1 MNNKIS
7 YKLIFLLLL
16 GVLFSCSDKQKFIF
30 STSKNINSTNN
41 KIYVIEL
48 KDDIGPHTNKKI
60 KLGFDEAEKED
71 VSLIIINLNTYGGI
85 VVDADSIRT
94 RILNSNIPVYA
105 FIDNNAISAGA
116 LIAIACDSIYM
127 KSGSNIG
134 AATVVNQTGD
144 AMPDKYQSF
153 MRSMMRST
161 AEANNRNPDIA
172 QAMVDPD
179 IEVKG
184 ISEKGK
190 VLTLSTDEAIKYGFC
205 EAKVKNISEVIAL
218 SKIENPVIIKQKV
231 SGLDKLTM
239 FLIKPLIRGL
249 IIMMIVGGIYFEFQ
263 TPGVGL
269 PLAIAI
275 LGLLLYFFP
284 LYARGL
290 VEYWEII
297 VFAIGLILIIL
308 EIFVIPGFGIAG
320 ISGIT
325 LMIIGLAFA
334 TIPNQGLKINMNGV
348 STLLE
353 SFVVI
358 LIATILAL
366 ILSVYLGGK
375 LITNKRKLKIAL
387 YDVQSKEEGYDYA
400 DSKYKNAINKEGI
413 SYTILRPSGK
423 VIIDGNIYD
432 AISEGGWIDKD
443 TKIKVIGYRNGQ
455 LVVEII

>member
-1 MNNKIS
+1 
-7 YKLIFLLLL
+7 
-16 GVLFSCSDKQKFIF
+16 
-30 STSKNINSTNN
+30 
-41 KIYVIEL
+41 
-48 KDDIGPHTNKKI
+48 
-60 KLGFDEAEKED
+60 
-71 VSLIIINLNTYGGI
+71 
-85 VVDADSIRT
+85 
-94 RILNSNIPVYA
+94 
-105 FIDNNAISAGA
+105 
-116 LIAIACDSIYM
+116 
-127 KSGSNIG
+127 
-134 AATVVNQTGD
+134 
-144 AMPDKYQSF
+144 
-153 MRSMMRST
+153 
-161 AEANNRNPDIA
+161 
-172 QAMVDPD
+172 
-179 IEVKG
+179 
-184 ISEKGK
+184 
-190 VLTLSTDEAIKYGFC
+190 
-205 EAKVKNISEVIAL
+205 
-218 SKIENPVIIKQKV
+218 
-231 SGLDKLTM
+231 
-239 FLIKPLIRGL
+239 
-249 IIMMIVGGIYFEFQ
+249 MMIVGGIYFEFQ

-423 VIIDGNIYD
+423 VIVQST
-432 AISEGGWIDKD
+432 AFPASTKAWISRKLSPW
-443 TKIKVIGYRNGQ
+443 
-455 LVVEII
+455 

>member
-400 DSKYKNAINKEGI
+400 DSKYKNAINKEGV

>member
-1 MNNKIS
+1 MRKNIFN
-7 YKLIFLLLL
+7 KLILLLII
-16 GVLFSCSDKQKFIF
+16 GVFFSCSDKQKSIF
-30 STSKNINSTNN
+30 NTSKDTNDTNN
-41 KIYVIEL
+41 KVYVIEL

-60 KLGFDEAEKED
+60 KLGFDEAQKEK
-71 VSLIIINLNTYGGI
+71 VALIVINLNTYGGI
-85 VVDADSIRT
+85 VIDADSIRT

-105 FIDNNAISAGA
+105 FIENNAISAGA

-134 AATVVNQTGD
+134 AATVVNQTGE

-179 IEVKG
+179 VEVPG

-190 VLTLSTDEAIKYGFC
+190 VLTLSTEEAIRYGFC
-205 EAKVKNISEVIAL
+205 EAKVKDLSEVI
-218 SKIENPVIIKQKV
+218 SFSGIENPVIIKQKI

-239 FLIKPLIRGL
+239 FLIKPLIRGI

-263 TPGVGL
+263 TPGIGF

-284 LYARGL
+284 LYANGL
-290 VEYWEII
+290 VAYWEII
-297 VFAIGLILIIL
+297 VFILGLILIIL

-320 ISGIT
+320 ISGIA
-325 LMIIGLAFA
+325 LMIVGLAFA
-334 TIPNQGLKINMNGV
+334 TIPNEGFKVNMGSV
-348 STLLE
+348 EVLLE
-353 SFVVI
+353 SLLII
-358 LIATILAL
+358 LLASIVGL
-366 ILSVYLGGK
+366 VLSIYFGGK
-375 LITNKRKLKIAL
+375 LITNKRNLKIAL
-387 YDVQSKEEGYDYA
+387 YDVQSKEAGYEYA
-400 DSKYKNAINKEGI
+400 DEKYKNAINKIGVA
-413 SYTILRPSGK
+413 YTVLRPSGK
-423 VIIDGNIYD
+423 IIVDDNIYD

-443 TKIKVIGYRNGQ
+443 TQVKIIGYRNGQ
-455 LVVEII
+455 LIVENI